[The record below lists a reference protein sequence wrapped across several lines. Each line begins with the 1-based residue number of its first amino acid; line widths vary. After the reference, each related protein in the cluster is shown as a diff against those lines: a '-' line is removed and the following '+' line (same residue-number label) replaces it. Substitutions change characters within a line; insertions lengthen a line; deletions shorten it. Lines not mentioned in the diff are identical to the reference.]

1 MDPVPPRGQN
11 YSSSVERD
19 PRSVVTN
26 TEVACLAQQLMR
38 TELQCTVHRESRQQ
52 LLLSIQE
59 KEAEQQKLD
68 QDVLTLKRTAHE
80 AVKHS
85 EERFKSFVRELES
98 VHTNVTNQIRSLQER
113 EEAKIKQIHD
123 RLQQEITELKKT
135 LNEAAPLTVPLT
147 PPSAQTHRTYTL
159 PLGFLEQATSAV
171 TALTDL
177 LQVTLKEECKASL
190 RVFHQ
195 GNNQYPNQDH
205 DNQSRKPEKSS
216 STMQKR
222 SSWTETQSTENS
234 NCPEEI
240 DEYLGNICQ
249 SVKDILIIQT
259 GSVCTL
265 RS

>member
-1 MDPVPPRGQN
+1 MDPVPPHGQN
-11 YSSSVERD
+11 YSRVFFQSSRNRQEKD
-19 PRSVVTN
+19 PRPVVTN
-26 TEVACLAQQLMR
+26 TE
-38 TELQCTVHRESRQQ
+38 
-52 LLLSIQE
+52 E

-171 TALTDL
+171 TALTD
-177 LQVTLKEECKASL
+177 C
-190 RVFHQ
+190 
-195 GNNQYPNQDH
+195 
-205 DNQSRKPEKSS
+205 SRSH
-216 STMQKR
+216 
-222 SSWTETQSTENS
+222 
-234 NCPEEI
+234 
-240 DEYLGNICQ
+240 
-249 SVKDILIIQT
+249 
-259 GSVCTL
+259 
-265 RS
+265 